1 MQNFLVVRV
10 LSRDALHIQRLDRIS
25 ESPSVRVYCLS
36 PLKIRQGIVIPWL
49 VLSLSRVVVDV
60 IKDVAN

>member
-1 MQNFLVVRV
+1 MECFLVTH
-10 LSRDALHIQRLDRIS
+10 SISGGQTES
-25 ESPSVRVYCLS
+25 ESPSVLAHRLS